1 MAERLE
7 PKAAQPESVARKGAG
22 MAPCCARSS
31 PVVEK
36 KTGNFS
42 VNLPWPGKT

>member
-1 MAERLE
+1 MLRQEW
-7 PKAAQPESVARKGAG
+7 
-22 MAPCCARSS
+22 SS
-31 PVVEK
+31 RREK